1 MGVKDQRVDAFIKK
15 AADWQQPIL
24 NHIRDV
30 VHEACPEVEEAIKW
44 GSPSFMYKGMMCGV
58 DAFKERVTFSF
69 WKGQLLFGYDN
80 PGDAFRHFGDIT
92 KIADL
97 PSKKE
102 LTGYIRKAMEL
113 NDNGTKVPSKPRAT
127 KAKLLR
133 TPTDLAAALKKNAR
147 AAKAF
152 AAFSPSHKN
161 EYIEW
166 ITEAKQDA
174 TRTKRLQ
181 TAIGWMADGKSRNW
195 KYQ

>member
-24 NHIRDV
+24 NHLRNV

-58 DAFKERVTFSF
+58 DAFKERVTFGF
-69 WKGQLLFGYDN
+69 WKGQLIFGYDN
-80 PGDAFRHFGDIT
+80 PRDAFRHLGDIT

-113 NDNGTKVPSKPRAT
+113 NENGTKVPSKPRAS
-127 KAKLLR
+127 KA
-133 TPTDLAAALKKNAR
+133 
-147 AAKAF
+147 
-152 AAFSPSHKN
+152 
-161 EYIEW
+161 
-166 ITEAKQDA
+166 
-174 TRTKRLQ
+174 
-181 TAIGWMADGKSRNW
+181 
-195 KYQ
+195 